1 MNAAVSGYVLS
12 LLAGEPAYFG
22 DINMVDT
29 RDGVARLINCGSIP
43 GRLASA
49 DQEIQIV
56 EQYAY
61 MGLGRGASTLFCMK
75 PGRITFGTLG
85 RVDGR
90 YVMSIAG
97 GEAFSQP
104 LEKLREVR
112 SWAQGFVRL
121 DGNPREFF
129 RNIRCNHS
137 VAAYGDHRL
146 ALREF
151 CRQTGV
157 FALDNDAI

>member
-1 MNAAVSGYVLS
+1 MDTYTSCCLALSALNDEGIPAQFQCKLNAAVSGYVLS

-22 DINMVDT
+22 DMNMVDT

-49 DQEIQIV
+49 DQEIQSV

-75 PGRITFGTLG
+75 SGRITFGTLG

-104 LEKLREVR
+104 L
-112 SWAQGFVRL
+112 
-121 DGNPREFF
+121 
-129 RNIRCNHS
+129 RC
-137 VAAYGDHRL
+137 V
-146 ALREF
+146 
-151 CRQTGV
+151 
-157 FALDNDAI
+157 